1 MSAIFI
7 MHAVTPED
15 AILDQS
21 EKLFVV
27 KDGRLIAEKGTINRE
42 FLV

>member
-1 MSAIFI
+1 MEKVDILI
-7 MHAVTPED
+7 KGAVVY